1 MLIGHGKKWNLITSG
16 EYNYYELSNEI
27 ITGLTPNNPNHCLIP
42 EIDKSYDKDLLL
54 EIDEIYQKKTITD
67 NPMIP
72 PTIPEE
78 NIKYYVFIEPNND
91 SILCKTFNDT
101 NVGVENP
108 EDYGYTLYMIG
119 INTNFDYEIDRI
131 L

>member
-1 MLIGHGKKWNLITSG
+1 
-16 EYNYYELSNEI
+16 
-27 ITGLTPNNPNHCLIP
+27 
-42 EIDKSYDKDLLL
+42 
-54 EIDEIYQKKTITD
+54 
-67 NPMIP
+67 MIP

-101 NVGVENP
+101 RVGVENP
-108 EDYGYTLYMIG
+108 EDYGYTLYMNG